1 LAGIDDDL
9 IIGRVADTEFV
20 PVLVEIR
27 FELRRA
33 TDQFLIVHVFER
45 FSDLSIRKL
54 WRETCYRFLA
64 PADELRHE

>member
-1 LAGIDDDL
+1 M
-9 IIGRVADTEFV
+9 
-20 PVLVEIR
+20 LVEIR